1 MSSATASVSKF
12 EIKHPP
18 LFAHWCTNFVIYSN
32 PQKTGVVNPLSEVQL
47 SIMLNLLIILLATI
61 CVATGNLNSKQTG
74 GQTTVRPQILK
85 VQSLHQFTS
94 LNQFCVQKTITNI
107 FRQISA
113 RSSTVC

>member
-61 CVATGNLNSKQTG
+61 CVATGNLDSNETNRRSNHG
-74 GQTTVRPQILK
+74 TVTDTKIKL
-85 VQSLHQFTS
+85 L
-94 LNQFCVQKTITNI
+94 CTITSVHATKCLV
-107 FRQISA
+107 ISKK
-113 RSSTVC
+113 